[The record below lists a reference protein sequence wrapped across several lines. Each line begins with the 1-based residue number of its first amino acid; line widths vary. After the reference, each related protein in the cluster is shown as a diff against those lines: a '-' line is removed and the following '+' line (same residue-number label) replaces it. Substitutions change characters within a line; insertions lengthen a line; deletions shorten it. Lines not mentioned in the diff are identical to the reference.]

1 MIPIAYCAAA
11 GFAVS
16 FTLIALMLHHR
27 WDWAIDHPNERSL
40 HLDPT
45 PRSGGLAVIAGI
57 VAASAIAGIW
67 HEKTPVAAVALAAML
82 AGVSLADDRA
92 GLPITIR
99 LGTHLLAAGVFA
111 AHVTDSVAPWW
122 WMLAAVIA
130 ITAITNFY
138 NFMDGANGL
147 AGGMAISGFVSYGLA
162 ALPSAPGMATV
173 CFSVAAAAAGF
184 LCFNLRGRIFMGDGG
199 SVPLG
204 FLAATIGLEG
214 WVRGI
219 WPVWFPLLVFAPFL
233 VDAVVTLLRRMAR
246 GERFWLAHREH
257 YYQRLVRSGWS
268 HLRLVS
274 LEYPMMLACAAGAL
288 IARIGDQ
295 HTRTA
300 IFTATALLLLVTGFA
315 IDYKWR
321 RHLACQAG
329 AK

>member
-1 MIPIAYCAAA
+1 MMPIAYCAAA

-274 LEYPMMLACAAGAL
+274 LEYPLMLASAAGAL
-288 IARIGDQ
+288 IARSGDQ
-295 HTRTA
+295 PMRTT
-300 IFTATALLLLVTGFA
+300 IFTATALLLLVTGLA
-315 IDYKWR
+315 IDHKWR
-321 RHLACQAG
+321 RHLASPAG
-329 AK
+329 TQ

>member
-1 MIPIAYCAAA
+1 MMRIAYCAAA

-16 FTLIALMLHHR
+16 FTLIALMLRHR
-27 WDWAIDHPNERSL
+27 WHWAIDHPNERSL
-40 HLDPT
+40 HRDPT
-45 PRSGGLAVIAGI
+45 PRSGGLAIIAGI
-57 VAASAIAGIW
+57 VAASAMASIW
-67 HEKTPVAAVALAAML
+67 NEMTPIAAVALGALL

-99 LGTHLLAAGVFA
+99 LGTHLLAASVFA
-111 AHVTDSVAPWW
+111 AHLTDSVAPWW

-130 ITAITNFY
+130 ITAFTNFY

-147 AGGMAISGFVSYGLA
+147 AGGMAISGFVIYGLA
-162 ALPSAPGMATV
+162 ALPAAPGIATI
-173 CFSVAAAAAGF
+173 CFGVAAAAAGF

-204 FLAATIGLEG
+204 FLAASVGLEG

-219 WPVWFPLLVFAPFL
+219 WPAWFPLLAFAPFL
-233 VDAVVTLLRRMAR
+233 VDAVVTMVRRMAR

-274 LEYPMMLACAAGAL
+274 LEYPLMLACAAGAL
-288 IARIGDQ
+288 IARSGDW
-295 HTRTA
+295 HVRSV
-300 IFTATALLLLVTGFA
+300 IFAATALMFLVTGLA

-321 RHLACQAG
+321 RHLAAQAG
-329 AK
+329 NK